1 MILEYGLEID
11 NEVIANNIRRLTNQ
25 VFKLLPS
32 REEGE
37 EWMRPLQNLI
47 IELAGMKNLLP
58 DQEEF
63 FQLLCKL
70 EGLKDLNGE
79 DDFLQFRK
87 TIFECLS
94 LLTKIKNSY
103 VKF

>member
-11 NEVIANNIRRLTNQ
+11 NEVIANNIGRLTNQ

-47 IELAGMKNLLP
+47 VELAGMKNLLP

-103 VKF
+103 VKL